1 MLLNICLNIYISTF
15 DELILVINFQI
26 LKDALLEIL
35 IYINAEIF
43 WYDIYKL
50 YNQNYLCIP
59 TGLF

>member
-26 LKDALLEIL
+26 LKDALLQIL

-43 WYDIYKL
+43 
-50 YNQNYLCIP
+50 
-59 TGLF
+59 